1 MDSTTNTKVMNKCF
15 WMVANFLLFLAK
27 KTKLTYNEINIILYY
42 LIIPLTWCILLDLI
56 IKLPIFT
63 IGFILLWAIIF
74 IVVGK
79 SFSQWC
85 DRIFVLSQQFIKLF
99 GDYIHYSVVICVIVP
114 LIIYLILFM
123 FIT

>member
-1 MDSTTNTKVMNKCF
+1 MDSTTNTKAMNKCF
-15 WMVANFLLFLAK
+15 WMVANFLLRLAK
-27 KTKLTYNEINIILYY
+27 KTKLTYNEINVILYY

-85 DRIFVLSQQFIKLF
+85 DRVFVLSQQFIKLF
-99 GDYIHYSVVICVIVP
+99 GDYIHYSVVICVIIP
-114 LIIYLILFM
+114 ILIYALLIYLLI
-123 FIT
+123 

>member
-1 MDSTTNTKVMNKCF
+1 MNLTTNTKVMNKCF
-15 WMVANFLLFLAK
+15 WIVANFLLFLAK

-63 IGFILLWAIIF
+63 IGFIFLWAIIF
-74 IVVGK
+74 IIIGK

-85 DRIFVLSQQFIKLF
+85 DKIFILSQQFIKLF

>member
-1 MDSTTNTKVMNKCF
+1 MNKCF
-15 WMVANFLLFLAK
+15 WMVANFLLRLAK
-27 KTKLTYNEINIILYY
+27 KTKLTYNEINVILYY

-99 GDYIHYSVVICVIVP
+99 GEIQLNDEGLEKIKSFLLLNHNRKID
-114 LIIYLILFM
+114 
-123 FIT
+123 

>member
-1 MDSTTNTKVMNKCF
+1 MNLTTNTKVMNKCF
-15 WMVANFLLFLAK
+15 WIVANFLLFLAK

-63 IGFILLWAIIF
+63 IGFIFLWAIIF
-74 IVVGK
+74 IIVGK

-85 DRIFVLSQQFIKLF
+85 DKIFILSQQFIKLF